1 MADSAGKQK
10 PSRYRDIA
18 ARLQKEIR
26 LGKYPIG
33 NLLPTETELM
43 AQHGASRQTVRE
55 ALRILM
61 DQGLIVRRA
70 GLGSVII
77 ATEPPVLFTHS
88 VKSLGEWLRYSNE
101 TYRDVVD
108 SREITATGKLAALLK
123 CEPGKHWFLIEAIRR
138 ADQFADP
145 LGWVEIYV
153 LRKFAGV
160 VKRSD
165 HGRTP
170 VHEQIARMFGQ
181 TTEYAQMEIFARAMP
196 AALAKA
202 LRVKPGSPAL
212 TVVRRYYGVRE
223 ELFEVTVTTHPEGR
237 YTYSMDMQRSLRPRV

>member
-1 MADSAGKQK
+1 MADNARKQK

-26 LGKYPIG
+26 LGQYPIG

-43 AQHGASRQTVRE
+43 AQYAASRQTVRE

-70 GLGSVII
+70 GLGSVVV

-123 CEPGKHWFLIEAIRR
+123 CEPGKNWFLIEAIRR

-145 LGWVEIYV
+145 LGWIEIYV

-196 AALAKA
+196 ASLAKA

-212 TVVRRYYGVRE
+212 TVVRRYYGVRD